1 MIKFNGYP
9 FLEKEDHVFNVPG
22 PCVSLRG
29 GSVQSLK
36 QIIRPVARVMKR
48 DLHTLPISDTIQD
61 VETLLNGTVVNGFP
75 IVTNDARQTLV
86 GYIGRRE
93 VRYVIGTSLSTHA
106 SRWWVDGSVRKG
118 QEGAGYPAGYTV
130 FVCRR
135 APTRRRG
142 YTVSEYARPSLGG
155 TDGCDRG

>member
-1 MIKFNGYP
+1 MCSMCQVR
-9 FLEKEDHVFNVPG
+9 VF
-22 PCVSLRG
+22 LRG
-29 GSVQSLK
+29 GSVQPLK
-36 QIIRPVARVMKR
+36 QIFRPVARVMKR
-48 DLHTLPISDTIQD
+48 DLHTLPISGTIQD

-93 VRYVIGTSLSTHA
+93 VRYVIGTSLSIHPP
-106 SRWWVDGSVRKG
+106 RLWIHRFVRKG
-118 QEGAGYPAGYTV
+118 QEGAGYPTGYAL

-135 APTRRRG
+135 GPTHRRG
-142 YTVSEYARPSLGG
+142 YTVSEYTRPSLGG